1 MSDRFA
7 RPHDTTSG
15 ANCHIRSAIR
25 SGGKSDI
32 NIDAKGHFRTRALQ
46 QKMSSNRSPRWKR
59 NPVSELVSSRPIIS
73 NAPDAATLLV
83 MKVV

>member
-46 QKMSSNRSPRWKR
+46 QKF
-59 NPVSELVSSRPIIS
+59 
-73 NAPDAATLLV
+73 
-83 MKVV
+83 